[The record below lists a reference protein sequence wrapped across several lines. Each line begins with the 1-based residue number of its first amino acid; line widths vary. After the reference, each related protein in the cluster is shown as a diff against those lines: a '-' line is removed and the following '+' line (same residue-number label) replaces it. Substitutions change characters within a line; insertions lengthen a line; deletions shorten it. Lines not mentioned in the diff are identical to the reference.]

1 MHKMWKGL
9 LLGQMFD
16 LEKYYRVYAGINL
29 DCIYANMESLKNNVK
44 NDTQMVAVVK
54 ADGYG
59 HGAIPVAC
67 TVDELVEAYA
77 VATIE
82 EALQL
87 RHHGIVKPIYLLGFI
102 SDNRIDDAIKEDIRF
117 AVFKTGQAEKISKRA
132 KELGRTAFIHI
143 KLDTG
148 MGRIGF
154 LPDEA
159 ALNEVLKI
167 GRLPNVN
174 VEGIFTHFAKADES
188 DKSSAHR
195 QLSIYTDFIK
205 KLKENG
211 MDIKIKHCSNSA
223 GIIDMPEA
231 NMSEVRA
238 GIALYGMYPSDE
250 INKKAVTMYPAME
263 IKSHIIYL
271 KTVEKGTSI
280 GYGGTFTTSRTT
292 KVATIPVGYGD
303 GYPRSL
309 SNKGSVLIRGRR
321 AAIIGRVCMDQIMVD
336 VTDICDV
343 EDGDEVTLIGR
354 DGDDAISVEEAAGLA
369 GTFNYE
375 FVCNIGKRI
384 PRVYYRNGKVVCT
397 KDYFDDEY
405 TMNLRH

>member
-1 MHKMWKGL
+1 
-9 LLGQMFD
+9 MFD
-16 LEKYYRVYAGINL
+16 LEEYYRVYAKINL
-29 DCIYANMESLKNNVK
+29 DNIYANMESLRGNVK

-59 HGAIPVAC
+59 HGAIPVAR

-87 RHHGIVKPIYLLGFI
+87 RHHGITKPVYLLGFI
-102 SDNRIDDAIKEDIRF
+102 PDGRIDDAITEEIRF
-117 AVFKTGQAEKISKRA
+117 AVYETDHAKKISKRA
-132 KELGRTAFIHI
+132 EKLGKTAFIHI

-154 LPDEA
+154 LPNEEA
-159 ALNEVLKI
+159 IKEVLNI
-167 GRLPNVN
+167 GKLPNIN
-174 VEGIFTHFAKADES
+174 IEGIFTHFAKADES

-195 QLSIYTDFIK
+195 QLSIYTDFIN

-250 INKKAVTMYPAME
+250 INKKAVMMFPAME

-271 KTVEKGTSI
+271 KTVERGTSI
-280 GYGGTFTTSRTT
+280 GYGGTFITNRTT
-292 KVATIPVGYGD
+292 NVATIPVGYGD
-303 GYPRSL
+303 GYPRGL
-309 SNKGSVLIRGRR
+309 SNKGSVLIRGKR
-321 AAIIGRVCMDQIMVD
+321 AAIIGRVCMDQLMVD
-336 VTDICDV
+336 VTDIENVEEGDV
-343 EDGDEVTLIGR
+343 VTLIGK
-354 DGDDAISVEEAAGLA
+354 DGDDSITVEEAAALA

-384 PRVYYRNGKVVCT
+384 PRVYYRNGDIVCT
-397 KDYFDDEY
+397 KDYFDDKY
-405 TMNLRH
+405 DI

>member
-1 MHKMWKGL
+1 
-9 LLGQMFD
+9 MFD
-16 LEKYYRVYAGINL
+16 LEQYYRVYAKINL
-29 DCIYANMESLKNNVK
+29 DNIYANMKELKDNVNK
-44 NDTQMVAVVK
+44 DTQMVAVVK

-59 HGAIPVAC
+59 HGAIPVAH

-87 RHHGIVKPIYLLGFI
+87 RHHRITKPIYMLGFI
-102 SDNRIDDAIKEDIRF
+102 PDIRIDAAIAEEIRF
-117 AVFKTGQAEKISKRA
+117 AVYETGQAEKISGRA
-132 KELGRTAFIHI
+132 EELGKTAFIHI

-154 LPDEA
+154 QPDEA
-159 ALNEVLKI
+159 ALKEVLKI
-167 GRLPNVN
+167 GSLPNIN
-174 VEGIFTHFAKADES
+174 VEGIFTHFAKADER
-188 DKSSAHR
+188 DKASANR
-195 QLSIYTDFIK
+195 QLSIYTDFIN
-205 KLKENG
+205 KLKEKG
-211 MDIKIKHCSNSA
+211 MDIKIRHCSNSA
-223 GIIDMPEA
+223 GIIDMPGA

-250 INKKAVTMYPAME
+250 INKKAVKLLQAME

-280 GYGGTFTTSRTT
+280 GYGGTFVTNRTT
-292 KVATIPVGYGD
+292 KVATIPIGYGD
-303 GYPRSL
+303 GYPRNL
-309 SNKGSVLIRGRR
+309 SNKGSVLIRGKR

-336 VTDICDV
+336 VTDICDA
-343 EDGDEVTLIGR
+343 EEGDEVTLIGK
-354 DGDDAISVEEAAGLA
+354 DGKDVISVEEAAGLA

-384 PRVYYRNGKVVCT
+384 PRVYYRNDKIVCT

-405 TMNLRH
+405 NI

>member
-1 MHKMWKGL
+1 
-9 LLGQMFD
+9 MFD
-16 LEKYYRVYAGINL
+16 IEQYYRVYARINL
-29 DCIYANMESLKNNVK
+29 DNIYANMESLKGNVK
-44 NDTQMVAVVK
+44 QDTQMVAVVK

-59 HGAIPVAC
+59 HGAIPVAH

-102 SDNRIDDAIKEDIRF
+102 PDNRIDAAITEEIRF
-117 AVFKTGQAEKISKRA
+117 AVYETAHAEKISERA
-132 KELGRTAFIHI
+132 EALGKTAFIHI

-154 LPDEA
+154 LPNEEA
-159 ALNEVLKI
+159 LSEILKI
-167 GRLPNVN
+167 GRLPSIN

-195 QLSIYTDFIK
+195 QLSIYADFVE

-250 INKKAVTMYPAME
+250 INKKAVMLFPAME
-263 IKSHIIYL
+263 IKSHIIFL
-271 KTVEKGTSI
+271 KTVEKGTPI
-280 GYGGTFTTSRTT
+280 GYGGTFITNRTT

-303 GYPRSL
+303 GYPRNL
-309 SNKGSVLIRGRR
+309 SNKGSVLIHGKR
-321 AAIIGRVCMDQIMVD
+321 AAIIGRVCMDQFMVD
-336 VTDICDV
+336 VTDIENV
-343 EDGDEVTLIGR
+343 EEGDLATLIGK
-354 DGDDAISVEEAAGLA
+354 DGNDTITVEEAAALA

-384 PRVYYRNGKVVCT
+384 PRVYYRNGNIVCT

-405 TMNLRH
+405 NI

>member
-1 MHKMWKGL
+1 
-9 LLGQMFD
+9 MFD
-16 LEKYYRVYAGINL
+16 LEQYYRVYAGINL
-29 DCIYANMESLKNNVK
+29 DNIYANMENLKKNVK
-44 NDTQMVAVVK
+44 NNTQMVAVVK

-59 HGAIPVAC
+59 HGAIPVASA
-67 TVDELVEAYA
+67 VEELVEAYA

-102 SDNRIDDAIKEDIRF
+102 PDSRIADAIREEIRF
-117 AVFKTGQAEKISKRA
+117 AVFKEGQAEKISA
-132 KELGRTAFIHI
+132 KAAELGKRAFIHI

-154 LPDEA
+154 SPDDTS
-159 ALNEVLKI
+159 LNEVLKM
-167 GRLPNVN
+167 GKLPGIDI
-174 VEGIFTHFAKADES
+174 EGIFTHFAKADEK
-188 DKSSAHR
+188 DKAPAQR
-195 QLSIYTDFIK
+195 QLSIYRDFIN
-205 KLKENG
+205 KLKEKG
-211 MDIKIKHCSNSA
+211 MDIKIRHCSNSA

-250 INKKAVTMYPAME
+250 INKKAVRLYPAME
-263 IKSHIIYL
+263 IKSHIINL
-271 KTVEKGTSI
+271 KTVGKGTSI
-280 GYGGTFTTSRTT
+280 GYGGTFTAERTT

-309 SNKGSVLIRGRR
+309 SNKGSVLIRGKR
-321 AAIIGRVCMDQIMVD
+321 AAIIGRVCMDQLMVD
-336 VTDICDV
+336 VTDISGV
-343 EDGDEVTLIGR
+343 EDGDVATLIGK
-354 DGDDAISVEEAAGLA
+354 DGDEFISVEEAAGLA

-384 PRVYYRNGKVVCT
+384 PRVYYRNGRVVLT
-397 KDYFDDEY
+397 KDYFEDGY
-405 TMNLRH
+405 KCKY